1 MASSPHA
8 GSAGHYAVGRVDY
21 PIALADALAREL
33 GLDGSG
39 RLLDIGCGPGKF
51 TLQLAPLFEQ
61 ATGVDQTRRI
71 TRQRSYG
78 RAIHAQLG
86 RPSLTSGALLRE
98 SPSPTRYGKVTA

>member
-51 TLQLAPLFEQ
+51 TLQLAPLLSRRPVWTR
-61 ATGVDQTRRI
+61 TGHVGWRP
-71 TRQRSYG
+71 G
-78 RAIHAQLG
+78 RL
-86 RPSLTSGALLRE
+86 PRE
-98 SPSPTRYGKVTA
+98 ED